1 MTGENGRDDG
11 GDGRMSAANQLPDQ
25 MTVIEFL
32 AWNSQDSDRWELIDG
47 TLRAMAPAAP
57 RHGAIQGE
65 VARLIG
71 NRLAALRPECRVIIE
86 PGIQPKVQANLN
98 VRVPDLAV
106 TCAPLD
112 PDDRLL
118 REPLLV
124 VEILSPSN
132 KTETWA
138 NIWSYV
144 TIPSVWE
151 ILVLHTAEIR
161 ADLLRREEDGTWP
174 DDPLTLTL
182 GDTVSLESINFT
194 APITAFYR
202 TA

>member
-1 MTGENGRDDG
+1 
-11 GDGRMSAANQLPDQ
+11 MSAANQLPAT
-25 MTVIEFL
+25 MTAAEFL
-32 AWNSQDSDRWELIDG
+32 AWNPQDSDRWELIDG
-47 TLRAMAPAAP
+47 TPRAMAPAAP
-57 RHGAIQGE
+57 RHGAIQSE
-65 VARLIG
+65 VSRLIG
-71 NRLAALRPECRVIIE
+71 NRLAELRPACRVIIE
-86 PGIQPKVQANLN
+86 PGIQPKVRADLN

-118 REPLLV
+118 REPLVV

-132 KTETWA
+132 KAETWA
-138 NIWSYV
+138 NVWSYV

-151 ILVLHTAEIR
+151 ILVLHTADIR

-174 DDPLTLTL
+174 DNPLTLTL
-182 GDTVSLESINFT
+182 GDTVTLESINFT
-194 APITAFYR
+194 APIAAFYR